1 MNHYLFRKF
10 LLDDSDKD
18 EIIEELLM
26 ETSQPKR
33 HRSIRRNHLASHE
46 RLSLDYFAPT
56 PIYPP
61 VLFRRKFR
69 MKRSLFLLIQS
80 KVKAHDSYFVQKRNS
95 AKKLGLSSLQKIT
108 AALRMLAYGV
118 SGDFIDEYVRIGET
132 IALKSLKK
140 FVTLVID
147 VFSEEY
153 LRKPN
158 NEDIA
163 RLLAHGKHQ
172 GFSGMLGSI
181 DCMHW
186 K

>member
-118 SGDFIDEYVRIGET
+118 SSDFIDEYVRIGET

-140 FVTLVID
+140 FVTVAID